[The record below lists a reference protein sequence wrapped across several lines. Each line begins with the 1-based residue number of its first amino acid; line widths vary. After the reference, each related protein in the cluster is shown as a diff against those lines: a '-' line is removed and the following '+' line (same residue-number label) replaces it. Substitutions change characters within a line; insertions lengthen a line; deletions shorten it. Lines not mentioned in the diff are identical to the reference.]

1 MERENVFH
9 IRNMVCNR
17 CILVVT
23 QLLEKSGFTPLD
35 VELGTA
41 VVQETPG
48 REQREAFRKLLEAY
62 GFELID
68 DRRMRLIEQIRTA
81 VIELVH
87 YREDASKVNLS
98 DYLRERCHRDY
109 SALSKLFSEVS
120 GISIEKYY
128 LAQRIE
134 RVKELLAY
142 GDLTVSEIADKL
154 RYSSVAHLSA
164 QFRAQTGMSPSEFR
178 RRKGR
183 GLKPLD
189 EVEV

>member
-1 MERENVFH
+1 MERENVFY
-9 IRNMVCNR
+9 IKNMVCNR

-23 QLLEKSGFTPLD
+23 RLLEKAGFTPLD
-35 VELGTA
+35 VGLGTV
-41 VVQETPG
+41 VVQEKPG

-68 DRRMRLIEQIRTA
+68 DSRMRLIEQIRTA

-87 YREDASKVNLS
+87 YSEDASKVNLS

-109 SALSKLFSEVS
+109 SALSKLFSEVN
-120 GISIEKYY
+120 GISIEKYF

-142 GDLTVSEIADKL
+142 GDLTVSEIAYATGFADVCTFSRFFAKGM
-154 RYSSVAHLSA
+154 
-164 QFRAQTGMSPSEFR
+164 GMSPTKYRLAFA
-178 RRKGR
+178 
-183 GLKPLD
+183 
-189 EVEV
+189 